1 MRIPV
6 CNPAL
11 EDTRVET
18 FPNIYGCDSTVVREY
33 RFDPALTDTIQV
45 SAQTCDPAM
54 AGVQVFGYTNIHG
67 CDSTVVVTTALLPS
81 DTVQV
86 SAQTCNPALAGVQ
99 VFGYTNIH
107 GCDSMVIVSTALL
120 PDFSIIVAITQDTV
134 IAPGNPVALNVLS
147 ARPAQVHWMPENTL
161 DCARC
166 PGTIAWPAT
175 THG

>member
-18 FPNIYGCDSTVVREY
+18 FPDIY
-33 RFDPALTDTIQV
+33 
-45 SAQTCDPAM
+45 
-54 AGVQVFGYTNIHG
+54 G

-81 DTVQV
+81 DAVQV
-86 SAQTCNPALAGVQ
+86 SAQTCNPALAGMQ
-99 VFGYTNIH
+99 VFGYTNVH
-107 GCDSMVIVSTALL
+107 GCDSTVIISTTLL

-147 ARPAQVHWMPENTL
+147 ARPAQVRWMPENTL